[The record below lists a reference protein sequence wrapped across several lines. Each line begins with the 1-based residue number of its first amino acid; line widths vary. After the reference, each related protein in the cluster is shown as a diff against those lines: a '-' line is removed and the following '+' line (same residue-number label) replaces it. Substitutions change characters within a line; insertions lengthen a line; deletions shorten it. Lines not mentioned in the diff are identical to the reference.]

1 MCAGGNFGPVSRR
14 CPYAPPRISFLRAVN
29 SRRFEQ
35 LEVRCLLA
43 TSSLVYP
50 GADGH
55 LVYVPD
61 AQGDVIPNFSNVG
74 YLTGDVPLPDTAGGI
89 GAPGA
94 KVTINPGGAGR

>member
-1 MCAGGNFGPVSRR
+1 MSRGEISGRLRGAARTRRRGSNFVRR
-14 CPYAPPRISFLRAVN
+14 N

-89 GAPGA
+89 SVPV
-94 KVTINPGGAGR
+94 KVTINPGARALI